1 MSSDARRRYGLVLR
15 MLRGIV
21 MLCVLAMSS
30 LALAFPSEEMPSFV
44 LSLPFFQFVP
54 AMLSL
59 SAILVCGFL
68 LSALVFGRVYC
79 SFWCPLGIV
88 QDLVRAVARLFN
100 VVPLKIRPSVRY
112 GLAAAGGALALLGAA
127 WLFDPYGIFS
137 RALVLLTIPHVQVPV
152 AVGMW
157 GLLCIAGI
165 SAMTVF
171 RARWW
176 CNQVCPVGT
185 ILGLLSR
192 FALVR
197 PRIDRSKCVN
207 CNVCVGRC
215 EAGCIPAGKGKRID
229 CSKCV
234 VCFRCVGT
242 CGKGAISWR

>member
-1 MSSDARRRYGLVLR
+1 MSLDARRRYGLALR
-15 MLRGIV
+15 ILRGIFV
-21 MLCVLAMSS
+21 SCVFAMFS
-30 LALAFPSEEMPSFV
+30 LALVFPSTGRPSFV

-54 AMLSL
+54 AVLSV
-59 SAILVCGFL
+59 SVILVCVFL

-88 QDLVRAVARLFN
+88 QDVVGFVARLFK
-100 VVPLKIRPSVRY
+100 VERLKVRPALRY
-112 GLAAAGGALALLGAA
+112 GLAAAAVVLTLLGYA

-137 RALVLLTIPHVQVPV
+137 RAIVLLALPRAQASFAVV
-152 AVGMW
+152 AW

-176 CNQVCPVGT
+176 CSQVCPVGT

-192 FALVR
+192 FAIVR

-215 EAGCIPAGKGKRID
+215 EVGCIPAGKDKRID

-234 VCFRCVGT
+234 VCLWCVGT
-242 CGKGAISWR
+242 YGKGAISWR

>member
-1 MSSDARRRYGLVLR
+1 MSPDARRRYGLVLR
-15 MLRGIV
+15 ILRGIF
-21 MLCVLAMSS
+21 MLCALAMLS
-30 LALAFPSEEMPSFV
+30 LALVFPSEAMPSFV

-54 AMLSL
+54 AVLSA
-59 SAILVCGFL
+59 SAILVCVFL

-79 SFWCPLGIV
+79 SCWCPLGIV
-88 QDLVRAVARLFN
+88 QDVIRSVARLIK
-100 VVPLKIRPSVRY
+100 VEPLKIRSALRY
-112 GLAAAGGALALLGAA
+112 GLAAVAAALALIGYA

-137 RALVLLTIPHVQVPV
+137 RAIALLAIPRAQVPV
-152 AVGMW
+152 AVVAW
-157 GLLCIAGI
+157 GGLCIVGI

-185 ILGLLSR
+185 ILGLLSC
-192 FALVR
+192 FAIVR

-207 CNVCVGRC
+207 CNVCVERC
-215 EAGCIPAGKGKRID
+215 EAGCIPAGKDKRID

-234 VCFRCVGT
+234 VCLRCVGT

>member
-21 MLCVLAMSS
+21 MLCVLAMFS

-157 GLLCIAGI
+157 GLLCIAHLFGQGSTAA
-165 SAMTVF
+165 SASIAMSVS
-171 RARWW
+171 AD
-176 CNQVCPVGT
+176 
-185 ILGLLSR
+185 
-192 FALVR
+192 VR
-197 PRIDRSKCVN
+197 PDASLPGRANASTVPSAWCVSG
-207 CNVCVGRC
+207 VSVHAERERFRGAETASSFEAHFRRRYGRR
-215 EAGCIPAGKGKRID
+215 AFG
-229 CSKCV
+229 
-234 VCFRCVGT
+234 
-242 CGKGAISWR
+242 

>member
-1 MSSDARRRYGLVLR
+1 MSSDARRRLGLALR
-15 MLRGIV
+15 MLRGVV
-21 MLCVLAMSS
+21 MLCVLAMFS
-30 LALAFPSEEMPSFV
+30 LALAFPTEEMPSFV

-54 AMLSL
+54 AIL
-59 SAILVCGFL
+59 SASAVLVCGFL
-68 LSALVFGRVYC
+68 LATLLFGRVYC
-79 SFWCPLGIV
+79 SFWCPLGII
-88 QDLVRAVARLFN
+88 QDVARSVARLFK
-100 VVPLKIRPSVRY
+100 VEPMKILSVLRY
-112 GLAAAGGALALLGAA
+112 GLAAAAVVSVLLGAA

-137 RALVLLTIPHVQVPV
+137 RALVLLAIPHVQAPA
-152 AVGMW
+152 AVVVW

-185 ILGLLSR
+185 ILGLISR
-192 FALVR
+192 FALFR

-215 EAGCIPAGKGKRID
+215 EAGCIPAGKDKRID